1 MAKSFSSLVMAA
13 ARAGARA
20 SRQAEASRKRQ
31 IKANERYEKQN
42 LREAIRY
49 EKETLKFEKHL
60 EKQKKEQYIKEMIE
74 EAEEVTEKV
83 NTTFNYLT
91 TGVIKETLE
100 VDDTVVFNNLKPKYK
115 PPRFKSQLSDNHIPL
130 LTEMPIEDIY
140 IKNVGKTPFL
150 GAYIGFI
157 KRKWENKIEA
167 AKTKYLEDY
176 TKWNISLAQIEELKK
191 RLTID
196 QDLEKQEF
204 NSTLEQYKNEY
215 NEKCGEIDVFQTLY
229 FEGDEDAVISYV
241 SIVLDSSNYLED
253 WEREVKI
260 GYSKDSKEILV
271 EFKLPTLEIIPEEL
285 DFKYSKTKDD
295 LIIKKRK
302 PTDISYAYSL
312 LISSLALR
320 TIHEIAESDQA
331 NKILT
336 ISFNGFVEHL
346 NPSNGK
352 TEYPIILSLTT
363 SKEKF
368 LEIKLDKID
377 PIKCIKGLSA
387 NISSSPSEFVPI
399 KPIREFSMI
408 DKRFVKEENAIA
420 LLDIRPNLM
429 DLNPFEFENLVS
441 NLFGKMGLETKQTRT
456 TKDGGVDAIAFDTR
470 PVLGGKLVIQA
481 KRYKNTVGVSAVRD
495 LYGTMINEGASKG
508 ILVST
513 SSYGTDAFEFSKDK
527 PIELIDGRGLLYLL
541 NDVGIKAKIIM
552 PT

>member
-20 SRQAEASRKRQ
+20 TRQAEASRKRQ
-31 IKANERYEKQN
+31 IKANERYERQ
-42 LREAIRY
+42 LSREAIRY
-49 EKETLKFEKHL
+49 EKENIRYEKQL
-60 EKQKKEQYIKEMIE
+60 EKQRREQYIEDMIA
-74 EAEEVTEKV
+74 EAEEATEKV
-83 NTTFNYLT
+83 NTIFNYLT
-91 TGVIKETLE
+91 TGIIKETLE
-100 VDDTVVFNNLKPKYK
+100 IDDTVVFSNLKPKYK
-115 PPRFKSQLSDNHIPL
+115 PPRFKSKLSTNHIPL
-130 LTEMPIEDIY
+130 LTEEPILDTY
-140 IKNVGKTPFL
+140 IKKVGDLPFL
-150 GAYIGFI
+150 GRYFGFI
-157 KRKWENKIEA
+157 KKKWENKIES
-167 AKTKYLEDY
+167 AKAMHLEDY
-176 TKWNISLAQIEELKK
+176 SKWNVALKRIEDLQKQLINDTE
-191 RLTID
+191 
-196 QDLEKQEF
+196 LEKQEF
-204 NSTLEQYKNEY
+204 NSALEQYKKDY
-215 NEKCGEIDVFQTLY
+215 NEKCEEIDTFQNLY
-229 FEGDEDAVISYV
+229 FAGDEDAVISYV

-253 WEREVKI
+253 WEREIKI
-260 GYSKDSKEILV
+260 GYSKESKELLV

-302 PTDISYAYSL
+302 LSEISLAYST

-331 NKILT
+331 NKILV

-346 NPSNGK
+346 NRSNGK
-352 TEYPIILSLTT
+352 TEYPTIISLTT

-387 NISSSPSEFVPI
+387 NVSSSPSEFIPI
-399 KPIREFSMI
+399 KPVREFSMI

-420 LLDIRPNLM
+420 LLDVRPNLM

-456 TKDGGVDAIAFDTR
+456 TKDGGVDAIAFDVR

-541 NDVGIKAKIIM
+541 DDVGIKAKIIM
-552 PT
+552 PS

>member
-20 SRQAEASRKRQ
+20 SRQAAAERKRQ
-31 IKANERYEKQN
+31 IRANERYQKQQ
-42 LREAIRY
+42 LRESIRY
-49 EKETLKFEKHL
+49 EKENLKYEKQL
-60 EKQKKEQYIKEMIE
+60 EKQRREQYIKDMVD
-74 EAEEVTEKV
+74 EAEEATEKS
-83 NTTFNYLT
+83 NNLFNYLT
-91 TGVIKETLE
+91 SGIIKETLE
-100 VDDTVVFNNLKPKYK
+100 IDDTVVFDNLKPKYK
-115 PPRFKSQLSDNHIPL
+115 PPRFKSKLSDNLIPL
-130 LTEMPIEDIY
+130 ATEMPVENTYIE
-140 IKNVGKTPFL
+140 KAGKMPFL
-150 GAYIGFI
+150 GRYIGFI
-157 KRKWENKIEA
+157 KKKWEVKIEK
-167 AKTKYLEDY
+167 AKEKYTEDY
-176 TKWNISLAQIEELKK
+176 SNWNLSVTQIEDLK
-191 RLTID
+191 RQLTID
-196 QDLEKQEF
+196 IAIEKEEF
-204 NSTLEQYKNEY
+204 NSTVEQYKKDY
-215 NEKCGEIDVFQTLY
+215 HEKCEEINDFQKLY
-229 FEGDEDAVISYV
+229 FEGDEDAVISYA
-241 SIVLDSSNYLED
+241 SIVLENSNYLED
-253 WEREVKI
+253 WEREIKI

-271 EFKLPTLEIIPEEL
+271 EFKLPTLTIIPEEL

-302 PTDISYAYSL
+302 PSEISQAYSM
-312 LISSLALR
+312 LIASLALR

-331 NKILT
+331 NKILI

-352 TEYPIILSLTT
+352 TEFPTILSLTT

-387 NISSSPSEFVPI
+387 NVSSSPSEFVPV

-408 DKRFVKEENAIA
+408 DKRFVEEENAIS
-420 LLDIRPNLM
+420 LLDTRPNLM

-541 NDVGIKAKIIM
+541 DEVGVKAKIIM
-552 PT
+552 PS